1 MFRNQATGQSLK
13 NARTLFTSLHT
24 RTPLSRGPPQMEN
37 YGRPYSDYGIMIL
50 AAENPSAE
58 KTPSLLAVWGS
69 LVGVVTLLRIS
80 ARPLTLEHLVK

>member
-1 MFRNQATGQSLK
+1 MSVVYATHQLYVQEPSNRSIAEECANLVHESPYK
-13 NARTLFTSLHT
+13 NRPSHED
-24 RTPLSRGPPQMEN
+24 PPQMEN

-69 LVGVVTLLRIS
+69 LVGGSRCCG
-80 ARPLTLEHLVK
+80 